1 MFEKL
6 RGFFSSKQLLKINL
20 QMKLLA
26 LGVLIVVIL
35 LGIILGYML
44 PGVQDSLIAEREAE
58 TKQATQIAWGI
69 INSCYEQQSLLVL
82 SEKEAKAEAIRLIR
96 DLRYGPEN
104 TDYFWISDFRPY
116 MIMDPYKI
124 ALQGSDLSNITD
136 TDGRAIF
143 VEMVAVC
150 QQQGE
155 GFVKYMWQYLDDYD
169 RQEEKISYV
178 KAFEPWEWIVGA
190 GVYTVDLQQVI
201 DAQRNQYLLAA
212 GILAIVC
219 FVLIYIIS
227 KTVIKNIRQL
237 AGAADKL
244 AIGDTKIRVKVKS
257 SDEIGDM
264 AESMTNVINY
274 LWDMSQAAEKIAEGD
289 LTVQVTPRSEN
300 DTLGKSFNKMVVNLK
315 SMIEDVRQKVE
326 YLNQIPNTILV
337 IDNEFNILFLNRAGA
352 RAANKK
358 AEECVGKKCYDL
370 FSTADCKTEECGCAK
385 AFQVNKVVTKETTV
399 KLASGEL
406 PVRYTCAPIKNAE
419 GEVIGATEYVL
430 DISKEKAAVARMTE
444 ISEKLSKSSEELK
457 AASEQS
463 GSATE
468 QIASVSQQVARGAEE
483 QTRGIN
489 EVNRAIDE
497 LEKSISQV
505 DDGSNK
511 QAKAVEQTAGIVQQ
525 VSSAAEQT
533 AASAQEAA
541 NVAGQAAEVA
551 KQGTETVEKTI
562 AGIRQINTSMQDV
575 ASKVAELGKHSEEIG
590 GMIAVIDD
598 IAAQTNLLALNA
610 AIEAARAGDQGRGF
624 AVVAD
629 EVKKLAERTAKET
642 KEIATLVGTVQKGVN
657 DSIKASME
665 GAKQADEGS
674 ALANEAGTALDQ
686 ILDSINSMTSQI
698 EQISAAAEE
707 MSASASEMVK
717 VVEEVSMIAEENL
730 TATKQMADSKA
741 KVSESANTVAA
752 TTEENSAATEQM
764 SASAQ
769 EMSAQVQ
776 QVVTAA
782 QTLSK
787 MATELKEAI
796 SLFELRSSRDRAEK
810 SKEAAGSESVK
821 KSKEAAESES
831 GNGKKTEPSVKDTV
845 EL

>member
-1 MFEKL
+1 VFAKL
-6 RGFFSSKQLLKINL
+6 GKLGKIFNFKEPFKLTL
-20 QMKLLA
+20 QTKILA
-26 LGVLIVVIL
+26 LGIVIIAAFIGV
-35 LGIILGYML
+35 ILGYML
-44 PGVQDSLIAEREAE
+44 PGVQDSIMAERETKVKE
-58 TKQATQIAWGI
+58 TTLFAWGI
-69 INSCYEQQSLLVL
+69 IDSCYEQQTLRAL
-82 SEKEAKAEAIRLIR
+82 SEKEAKAEAIRLLR

-104 TDYFWISDFRPY
+104 ADYFWINDYRPY

-124 ALQGSDLSNITD
+124 ALQGSDLSNVTD
-136 TDGRAIF
+136 SSGRTIF
-143 VEMVAVC
+143 VEMVDIC

-155 GFVKYMWQYLDDYD
+155 GFINYMWQYLDEYG

-178 KAFEPWEWIVGA
+178 KAFEPWEWIVGT
-190 GVYTVDLQQVI
+190 GVYTVDVQQVI
-201 DAQRNQYLLAA
+201 DAKRNQYLLAA
-212 GILAIVC
+212 GILAVIC
-219 FVLIYIIS
+219 FVLIYFLTRPIS
-227 KTVIKNIRQL
+227 NNIRKL
-237 AGAADKL
+237 ARVADKL
-244 AIGDTKIRVKVKS
+244 ATGDTKIRIHVKS
-257 SDEIGDM
+257 SDETGEM
-264 AESMTNVINY
+264 AESLTNVIDY
-274 LWDMSQAAEKIAEGD
+274 QWDMSQAAEKIAAGD

-300 DTLGKSFNKMVVNLK
+300 DTLGKSFNKMVGNLK
-315 SMIEDVRQKVE
+315 SMIEDVRQKIE

-337 IDNEFNILFLNRAGA
+337 VDTEYNILFVNRVGA
-352 RAANKK
+352 RAAGAKK
-358 AEECVGKKCYDL
+358 AEECIGKKCYDL
-370 FSTADCKTEECGCAK
+370 FSTTDCKTENCGCAK
-385 AFQVNKVVTKETTV
+385 AFKANKVVTRETTV
-399 KLASGEL
+399 QLASGEL
-406 PVRYTCAPIKNAE
+406 PVRYTCAPIRDAE
-419 GEVIGATEYVL
+419 GKMIGATEYVL
-430 DISKEKAAVARMTE
+430 DISKEKAAVERMTE
-444 ISEKLSKSSEELK
+444 ISEKLSKAGEELK
-457 AASEQS
+457 SASEQS

-497 LEKSISQV
+497 LEKSIGQV
-505 DDGSNK
+505 DKGSQE
-511 QAKAVEQTAGIVQQ
+511 QAKAVEQTSGIVQQ

-575 ASKVAELGKHSEEIG
+575 AKKVAELGKHSEEIG

-657 DSIKASME
+657 ESIKASME

-674 ALANEAGTALDQ
+674 VLANEAGTALDQ
-686 ILDSINSMTSQI
+686 ILDSINGMTSQI

-782 QTLSK
+782 QSLSK
-787 MATELKEAI
+787 MAGELKEAI
-796 SLFELRSSRDRAEK
+796 GLFELRNRDKA
-810 SKEAAGSESVK
+810 SESR
-821 KSKEAAESES
+821 ETAESDS
-831 GNGKKTEPSVKDTV
+831 DSDNGKKTKPNIKNTV

>member
-1 MFEKL
+1 MSEKL
-6 RGFFSSKQLLKINL
+6 KQIFDLKQLLKLNL
-20 QMKLLA
+20 QTKILA
-26 LGVLIVVIL
+26 LGIVIIAAFIGV
-35 LGIILGYML
+35 ILGYML
-44 PGVQDSLIAEREAE
+44 PGVQDSIMTERENKIQE
-58 TKQATQIAWGI
+58 ETQIAWGI
-69 INSCYEQQSLLVL
+69 IDSCYQQQSLRVL
-82 SEKEAKAEAIRLIR
+82 SEKDAKAEAIRLLR
-96 DLRYGPEN
+96 GLRYGPEN
-104 TDYFWISDFRPY
+104 TDYFWINDYRPY

-124 ALQGSDLSNITD
+124 ALQGSDLSAVTD
-136 TDGRAIF
+136 PSGRTIF
-143 VEMVAVC
+143 VEMVDICA
-150 QQQGE
+150 QQGE
-155 GFVKYMWQYLDDYD
+155 GLISYTWQYLDDNQ

-178 KAFEPWEWIVGA
+178 KAFEPWEWIVGT
-190 GVYTVDLQQVI
+190 GVYTVDIQQVI
-201 DAQRNQYLLAA
+201 DAQRNQYLLVA
-212 GILAIVC
+212 GIMALIC
-219 FVLIYIIS
+219 FALIYFLTRPIS
-227 KTVIKNIRQL
+227 RNIKRL
-237 AGAADKL
+237 ASVADKL
-244 AIGDTKIRVKVKS
+244 AIGDTKQKVKVKS
-257 SDEIGDM
+257 SDETGEL
-264 AESMTNVINY
+264 AESLTNVINY
-274 LWDMSQAAEKIAEGD
+274 LWETSQVAEKIAEGD
-289 LTVQVTPRSEN
+289 LTVQVTPKSEN
-300 DTLGKSFNKMVVNLK
+300 DTLAKSFNKMVTNLK
-315 SMIEDVRQKVE
+315 LMIEDVRQKIS

-337 IDNEFNILFLNRAGA
+337 VDTDYNILFVNRVAA
-352 RAANKK
+352 RAAGKK

-385 AFQVNKVVTKETTV
+385 AFQTNKVITKETTV
-399 KLASGEL
+399 KLSSGEI
-406 PVRYTCAPIKNAE
+406 PVRYTCAPIKDAD
-419 GEVIGATEYVL
+419 GKVIGATEYVL

-444 ISEKLSKSSEELK
+444 ISESLSKASEELK

-497 LEKSISQV
+497 LEKSIGQV
-505 DDGSNK
+505 DKGSK
-511 QAKAVEQTAGIVQQ
+511 DQAKAVEQTAGIVQQ

-575 ASKVAELGKHSEEIG
+575 ANKVAELGKHSEEIG

-642 KEIATLVGTVQKGVN
+642 KEIATLVSSVQKGVN
-657 DSIKASME
+657 ESIKASME
-665 GAKQADEGS
+665 GAKQAEEGS
-674 ALANEAGTALDQ
+674 VLANEAGTALDQ
-686 ILDSINSMTSQI
+686 ILDSINGMTSQI

-707 MSASASEMVK
+707 MSASSSEMVK

-730 TATKQMADSKA
+730 NATKQMSESKT

-782 QTLSK
+782 QSLSK
-787 MATELKEAI
+787 MASDLKDAI
-796 SLFELRSSRDRAEK
+796 NLFELRNRDTIGK
-810 SKEAAGSESVK
+810 SKDK
-821 KSKEAAESES
+821 DAAESES
-831 GNGKKTEPSVKDTV
+831 GSGNGKKSKPNIKNTV
-845 EL
+845 EM

>member
-1 MFEKL
+1 VSEKL
-6 RGFFSSKQLLKINL
+6 KQIFNFRQLLKFNL
-20 QMKLLA
+20 QTKLL
-26 LGVLIVVIL
+26 L
-35 LGIILGYML
+35 LGIVIIVAFIGVILGYML
-44 PGVQDSLIAEREAE
+44 PGVQDSLMAERENK
-58 TKQATQIAWGI
+58 TKEATQIAWGVI
-69 INSCYEQQSLLVL
+69 DNCYELYSTGVL
-82 SEKEAKAEAIRLIR
+82 SEEEAKEEAISIIR
-96 DLRYGPEN
+96 GLRFGPDG
-104 TDYFWISDFRPY
+104 TDYFWINDYHPY
-116 MIMDPYKI
+116 MIMDPYQS
-124 ALQGSDLSNITD
+124 ALQGSDLSRVTD

-143 VEMVAVC
+143 VEMVDIC
-150 QQQGE
+150 EEQGE
-155 GFVKYMWQYLDDYD
+155 GFVKYMWQYLYD
-169 RQEEKISYV
+169 IERQEEKISYV
-178 KAFEPWEWIVGA
+178 KAFEPWEWVVGTGTYA
-190 GVYTVDLQQVI
+190 MDVQQVI
-201 DAQRNQYLLAA
+201 DAKRNQYLIAA
-212 GILAIVC
+212 GILAILC
-219 FVLIYIIS
+219 FVTIYLIS
-227 KTVIKNIRQL
+227 KTILKNVRRL
-237 AGAADKL
+237 ARVADKL
-244 AIGDTKIRVKVKS
+244 AVGDTKIRVKVKS
-257 SDEIGDM
+257 NDEIGEM
-264 AESMTNVINY
+264 AESLTNLIDY
-274 LWDMSQAAEKIAEGD
+274 LWETSQVAEKIAEGD
-289 LTVQVTPRSEN
+289 LTVQVTPKSEN
-300 DTLGKSFNKMVVNLK
+300 DTLSNSFNKMIVNLK
-315 SMIEDVRQKVE
+315 SMIEDVRQKIE

-337 IDNEFNILFLNRAGA
+337 VDTEYNILFVNRVAA
-352 RAANKK
+352 RAAGKK

-370 FSTADCKTEECGCAK
+370 FNTADCKTGECGVAEAFKAK
-385 AFQVNKVVTKETTV
+385 KVITKETIV

-406 PVRYTCAPIKNAE
+406 PVRYTCAPIKDAE
-419 GEVIGATEYVL
+419 GKVIGATEYVL
-430 DISKEKAAVARMTE
+430 DISKEKAAVERMTD
-444 ISEKLSKSSEELK
+444 ISEKLSKASEEIK

-483 QTRGIN
+483 QTKGIN
-489 EVNRAIDE
+489 EVNRAIDD
-497 LEKSISQV
+497 LEKSIGQV
-505 DDGSNK
+505 DKGSK
-511 QAKAVEQTAGIVQQ
+511 DQAKAVEQTAGIVQQ

-575 ASKVAELGKHSEEIG
+575 AKKVAELGKHSEEIG

-657 DSIKASME
+657 ESIKASME

-674 ALANEAGTALDQ
+674 VLANEAGTALDQ
-686 ILDSINSMTSQI
+686 ILDSINGMTSQI

-730 TATKQMADSKA
+730 TATSQMAESKA

-782 QTLSK
+782 QSLSK
-787 MATELKEAI
+787 MAGELREAI
-796 SLFELRSSRDRAEK
+796 SLFEVRNKERASRSKDT
-810 SKEAAGSESVK
+810 
-821 KSKEAAESES
+821 AESDEGS
-831 GNGKKTEPSVKDTV
+831 GNGKKTKPNIKDTV
-845 EL
+845 EM

>member
-6 RGFFSSKQLLKINL
+6 RGLFSSKQLFKLNL
-20 QMKLLA
+20 QTKLLA
-26 LGVLIVVIL
+26 LGIVIIAAFIGV
-35 LGIILGYML
+35 ILGYML
-44 PGVQDSLIAEREAE
+44 PGVQDSLMAERE
-58 TKQATQIAWGI
+58 TKIKEATQIAWGI
-69 INSCYEQQSLLVL
+69 LDSCYQQQSTRVY
-82 SEKEAKAEAIRLIR
+82 SEKEAKAEAIRLLR
-96 DLRYGPEN
+96 GLRYGPEN
-104 TDYFWISDFRPY
+104 SDYFWVNDYRPY
-116 MIMDPYKI
+116 MIIDPYRLG
-124 ALQGSDLSNITD
+124 LQGSDLSDITD
-136 TDGRAIF
+136 ADGRAIF
-143 VEMVAVC
+143 VEMVDIC
-150 QQQGE
+150 MEQGE
-155 GFVKYMWQYLDDYD
+155 GSVKFMWQYLDEYE

-178 KAFEPWEWIVGA
+178 KAFEPWEWIVGT
-190 GVYTVDLQQVI
+190 GVYTVDVQEVI
-201 DAQRNQYLLAA
+201 DAKRDQYLLAA
-212 GILAIVC
+212 GILAVIC
-219 FVLIYIIS
+219 FVIIYFLSRSIS
-227 KTVIKNIRQL
+227 KNIKRL
-237 AGAADKL
+237 ARVADKL

-257 SDEIGDM
+257 SDETGEM
-264 AESMTNVINY
+264 AESLTNVINY
-274 LWDMSQAAEKIAEGD
+274 LWDMSQAAEKIAAGD
-289 LTVQVTPRSEN
+289 LTVQVTPRSET
-300 DTLGKSFNKMVVNLK
+300 DTLGKSFNKMVGNLK
-315 SMIEDVRQKVE
+315 SMIEDVRQKIE

-337 IDNEFNILFLNRAGA
+337 VDTEYNILFVNRAAA
-352 RAANKK
+352 RAAGKK
-358 AEECVGKKCYDL
+358 AEDCAGKKCYDL
-370 FSTADCKTEECGCAK
+370 FSTGDCKTENCGCAK
-385 AFQVNKVVTKETTV
+385 AFQSNKVVTRETIV

-406 PVRYTCAPIKNAE
+406 PVRYTCAPIKDAE
-419 GEVIGATEYVL
+419 GKVIGATEYVL
-430 DISKEKAAVARMTE
+430 DISKEKAAVERMTD
-444 ISEKLSKSSEELK
+444 ISEKLSKASEELK
-457 AASEQS
+457 SASEQS

-489 EVNRAIDE
+489 EVNRSIDE
-497 LEKSISQV
+497 LDKSIGQV
-505 DDGSNK
+505 DKGSK
-511 QAKAVEQTAGIVQQ
+511 EQAKAVEQTAGIVQQ

-575 ASKVAELGKHSEEIG
+575 AKKVAELGKHSEEIG

-642 KEIATLVGTVQKGVN
+642 KEIATLVSTVQNGVN

-674 ALANEAGTALDQ
+674 VLANEAGTALDQ
-686 ILDSINSMTSQI
+686 ILDSINGMTSQI

-730 TATKQMADSKA
+730 TATKQMAESKI

-782 QTLSK
+782 QSLSK
-787 MATELKEAI
+787 MASDLKEAI
-796 SLFELRSSRDRAEK
+796 GLFELRNRDGTSEK
-810 SKEAAGSESVK
+810 KET
-821 KSKEAAESES
+821 AESESGS
-831 GNGKKTEPSVKDTV
+831 GNGKKTKPNVKDTV